1 MYYEVYVW
9 FNKTYK
15 VWTLEVI
22 GHANLN
28 YAHSSI
34 LKVLQ
39 YYERL
44 KKQIAA

>member
-1 MYYEVYVW
+1 MDYEVYVRY
-9 FNKTYK
+9 NKTFK

-39 YYERL
+39 YYEGL
-44 KKQIAA
+44 KKQAA